1 VPVLPIVPER
11 KKVSVLPGYVL
22 CQERISRLPERAVIP
37 RQVNHLQSIA
47 GAHAAQHSVDVILDG
62 LLGEVQVRSDLFIRQ
77 SLRNQGNQLL
87 LPAS

>member
-47 GAHAAQHSVDVILDG
+47 GAHAAQHSVAIGSRDPKYDANVNVVGMLNVLEAAVGAG
-62 LLGEVQVRSDLFIRQ
+62 LVVEYV
-77 SLRNQGNQLL
+77 
-87 LPAS
+87 